1 VVDAWEVLSTVAV
14 GVALYPADGT
24 EPDTLLAHASA
35 AAARAEAGSGS
46 ACHFFTEGIH
56 ERVSQLIDTQ
66 VALYRGLERGEFEL
80 QFQPQVNLSSKR
92 VVSVEALLRWR
103 RPALGL
109 QMPDTFISILE
120 ETGLIMEAGDWVLRS
135 AIQAVQSLPVMLA
148 INVSP
153 RQLQHP
159 NIADRLVRVLDEFG
173 FPPERLEVEITE
185 QAVMQDEEHGIAVLR
200 ELAAR
205 GIRIS
210 LDDYGIGFSSLQRLK
225 RLPLNTLK
233 IDRFFVTSLLT
244 DSADAAIVRSTIAL
258 CHELGVAV
266 VAEGVEDDETMA
278 RLREFGCDM
287 AQGYGISRP
296 MQFDGLSEWLT
307 TGRFAPL

>member
-1 VVDAWEVLSTVAV
+1 M
-14 GVALYPADGT
+14 
-24 EPDTLLAHASA
+24 
-35 AAARAEAGSGS
+35 
-46 ACHFFTEGIH
+46 
-56 ERVSQLIDTQ
+56 
-66 VALYRGLERGEFEL
+66 
-80 QFQPQVNLSSKR
+80 
-92 VVSVEALLRWR
+92 VSVEALLRWR

-135 AIQAVQSLPVMLA
+135 AIHAVQALPVMLA

-185 QAVMQDEEHGIAVLR
+185 QAVMQDEEYGIAVLR

-278 RLREFGCDM
+278 RLREFGCDI
-287 AQGYGISRP
+287 AQGYGISQP
-296 MQFDGLSEWLT
+296 MPFEGLSKWLAT
-307 TGRFAPL
+307 SRFAPL